1 MPFRFLNST
10 IDDAIPGSDVK
21 TRAHSKASRNCVDTL
36 MHYTR
41 SALESDALS
50 HRLSTVAAPA
60 HALPKLV
67 LAFLLAIVASQSD
80 LRAQTLAPPTASTP
94 QPAAS
99 ASAGTEEETIEPTF
113 ETQKLARTYILD
125 VPAPRGQITD
135 RNGEP
140 LAQNRL
146 NYNLAINFPT
156 PLDFSDAQALS
167 FAKEKIDKTARLIGR
182 KIKISDDAILRH
194 YHNRGIMP
202 MEIAQNLTQVEYEQI
217 KNEPPPGVIVRPT
230 YVRVYPNGK
239 VAGQIIG
246 YTGKTG
252 RNPDGIVDNHET
264 LWPETEGR
272 EGLEQ
277 TFNQMLAGK
286 HGEYKLTFDK
296 DGRKTSEKLI
306 TPPEPGFNVV
316 TTIDLRLQQL
326 AEKALEAKAKRGA
339 IVIID
344 PNNGDILALASWPTY
359 DPNLFVPSISA
370 EQLKTLQDD
379 KDIPL
384 LPRAYRSSYPPGS
397 TFKIAVGIA
406 ALESGAVH
414 PDDRYECVPSIQIGN
429 VTFHNWKKGNR
440 GALNFVQALT
450 ESCDTWFYQVGIR
463 TGAQPIIDW
472 ALQLG
477 FGAKCGIPLRGE
489 AEGRVPNDEYMK
501 ATHGRRL
508 LNGDIANMSIGQ
520 GDTQVTP
527 LQMAQ
532 AMGVVANGGTLYQTR
547 LVQQVQTFD
556 NQIVTAY
563 QVRAKRILNLS
574 AETLDEVHTGMIDV
588 VNGAGGTAHQATLDN
603 AEVAGKTGTAQ
614 WGPKNKE
621 RTAAWFA
628 GFLPADQPRY
638 AFAALYE
645 GDVGSK
651 VHGGSAAAPMIADV
665 FKEVYKS
672 EKVVSQKQRRAREQP
687 EIRRAEPV
695 EEEDESD

>member
-1 MPFRFLNST
+1 MRSLW
-10 IDDAIPGSDVK
+10 G
-21 TRAHSKASRNCVDTL
+21 TL
-36 MHYTR
+36 GG
-41 SALESDALS
+41 LW
-50 HRLSTVAAPA
+50 VA
-60 HALPKLV
+60 
-67 LAFLLAIVASQSD
+67 FSI
-80 LRAQTLAPPTASTP
+80 QTAPTASFAQALAPSAVPSTSTP
-94 QPAAS
+94 PQAD
-99 ASAGTEEETIEPTF
+99 EETIVPTF
-113 ETQKLARTYILD
+113 ETQKLARTYMLD

-146 NYNLAINFPT
+146 SYNLAINFPT
-156 PLDFSDAQALS
+156 PLDFSDAQTLS
-167 FAKEKIDKTARLIGR
+167 FAREKIDRTARLIGR
-182 KIKISDDAILRH
+182 KIKISDEAILRH

-202 MEIAQNLTQVEYEQI
+202 MEIAQNLSPLEYEQI
-217 KNEPPPGVIVRPT
+217 KNDPPPGVIVRPI

-277 TFNQMLAGK
+277 TFNDMLTGK

-306 TPPEPGFNVV
+306 TPPEPGYNVV
-316 TTIDLRLQQL
+316 TTLDLRLQQL

-370 EQLKTLQDD
+370 EQLKILQNDP
-379 KDIPL
+379 DIPL

-406 ALESGAVH
+406 ALESHAVQ
-414 PDDRYECVPSIQIGN
+414 PDDQYECVPAIQIGN
-429 VTFHNWKKGNR
+429 VTFHNWKKANR
-440 GALNFVQALT
+440 GSLNFVQALT
-450 ESCDTWFYQVGIR
+450 ESCDTWFYQVGIK

-520 GDTQVTP
+520 GDTQATP

-563 QVRAKRILNLS
+563 QVRAKRTLNLS
-574 AETLDEVHTGMIDV
+574 SETLDELHTGMNDV
-588 VNGAGGTAHQATLDN
+588 VNGAGGTAHQASLDN

-638 AFAALYE
+638 AFAAVYE

-651 VHGGSAAAPMIADV
+651 VHGGSAAAPMIAEI
-665 FKEVYKS
+665 FKEIYKG
-672 EKVVSQKQRRAREQP
+672 EKVVSRPSGRQRRGREQP
-687 EIRRAEPV
+687 EIRRAERV

>member
-1 MPFRFLNST
+1 MRTP
-10 IDDAIPGSDVK
+10 
-21 TRAHSKASRNCVDTL
+21 
-36 MHYTR
+36 
-41 SALESDALS
+41 
-50 HRLSTVAAPA
+50 APS
-60 HALPKLV
+60 PSV
-67 LAFLLAIVASQSD
+67 S
-80 LRAQTLAPPTASTP
+80 P
-94 QPAAS
+94 
-99 ASAGTEEETIEPTF
+99 EEETIIPTF

-135 RNGEP
+135 RNGES
-140 LAQNRL
+140 LAQNKL
-146 NYNLAINFPT
+146 SYNLTISFPT
-156 PLDFSDAQALS
+156 PLDFSDAQTLS
-167 FAKEKIDKTARLIGR
+167 FAREKIDRTARLIGR
-182 KIKISDDAILRH
+182 KLKISDDAILRH
-194 YHNRGIMP
+194 YHNRGVMP
-202 MEIAQNLTQVEYEQI
+202 MEIAQNLSELEYEQI
-217 KNEPPPGVIVRPT
+217 KNDPPPGVIVRPI

-277 TFNQMLAGK
+277 TFNEMLTGK

-306 TPPEPGFNVV
+306 TPPDPGYNVV
-316 TTIDLRLQQL
+316 TTLDLRLQQL

-339 IVIID
+339 MVIID

-370 EQLKTLQDD
+370 EQLKLLQDD

-406 ALESGAVH
+406 ALESGAVY
-414 PDDRYECVPSIQIGN
+414 PDDQYECVPAIQIGN

-450 ESCDTWFYQVGIR
+450 ESCDTWFYQVGIK

-472 ALQLG
+472 ALALG

-501 ATHGRRL
+501 ATHGRKL

-520 GDTQVTP
+520 GDIQVTP

-563 QVRAKRILNLS
+563 QVRAKRTLNLS
-574 AETLDEVHTGMIDV
+574 SETLDELHTGMIDV
-588 VNGAGGTAHQATLDN
+588 VNGAGGTAHQASLDN

-628 GFLPADQPRY
+628 GFLPADQPRF

-651 VHGGSAAAPMIADV
+651 VHGGSAAAPMIAEI
-665 FKEVYKS
+665 FKEVYRS
-672 EKVVSQKQRRAREQP
+672 EKVVGQRQRRSPEQP

>member
-1 MPFRFLNST
+1 MKSIWLAVGDLS
-10 IDDAIPGSDVK
+10 I
-21 TRAHSKASRNCVDTL
+21 
-36 MHYTR
+36 
-41 SALESDALS
+41 ALS
-50 HRLSTVAAPA
+50 IFALSATT
-60 HALPKLV
+60 H
-67 LAFLLAIVASQSD
+67 
-80 LRAQTLAPPTASTP
+80 AQTLMPT
-94 QPAAS
+94 PALSPS
-99 ASAGTEEETIEPTF
+99 ALPEEETIIPTF

-135 RNGEP
+135 RNGAP

-146 NYNLAINFPT
+146 SYNLVVNFPT
-156 PLDFSDAQALS
+156 PLDFSDTQALS
-167 FAKEKIDKTARLIGR
+167 FAREKIDRTARLIGR
-182 KIKISDDAILRH
+182 KLKISDDAILRH

-202 MEIAQNLTQVEYEQI
+202 MEIAQNLSQLEYEQI
-217 KNEPPPGVIVRPT
+217 KNNPPPGVMVRPI

-264 LWPETEGR
+264 IWPQTEGH
-272 EGLEQ
+272 EGFEQ
-277 TFNQMLAGK
+277 TFNGMLTGK

-306 TPPEPGFNVV
+306 TPPEPGHTVV
-316 TTIDLRLQQL
+316 TTLDLHLQEL
-326 AEKALEAKAKRGA
+326 AEKALAAKAKRGA
-339 IVIID
+339 MVVID

-359 DPNLFVPSISA
+359 DPNVFVPSTSA
-370 EQLKTLQDD
+370 DQLKALQDD

-406 ALESGAVH
+406 ALESHAVY
-414 PDDRYECVPSIQIGN
+414 PDDRYECVPSIQVGN
-429 VTFHNWKKGNR
+429 VTFHNWKKGDR

-450 ESCDTWFYQVGIR
+450 ESCDTWFYQVGIK
-463 TGAQPIIDW
+463 TSSGPIIDW
-472 ALQLG
+472 ALKLG

-489 AEGRVPNDEYMK
+489 AEGRIPNDEYMK
-501 ATHGRRL
+501 ATHGRKI

-520 GDTQVTP
+520 GDIQVTP

-532 AMGVVANGGTLYQTR
+532 AMGVIANGGTSYQTR

-563 QVRAKRILNLS
+563 QVRAKRTLDIS
-574 AETLDEVHTGMIDV
+574 SETLDQLHTGMIDV
-588 VNGAGGTAHQATLDN
+588 VNGAGGTAHQASLDN
-603 AEVAGKTGTAQ
+603 VEVAGKTGTAQ

-628 GFLPADQPRY
+628 GFMPADQPRY
-638 AFAALYE
+638 AFAAVYE
-645 GDVGSK
+645 GDVGSN

-665 FKEVYKS
+665 FQEIYKS
-672 EKVVSQKQRRAREQP
+672 EKVVGQRQRRAREQP
-687 EIRRAEPV
+687 EIRRAEPA
-695 EEEDESD
+695 EEEDDSD

>member
-1 MPFRFLNST
+1 MKSLCVTLGGLGAIFSIL
-10 IDDAIPGSDVK
+10 AIP
-21 TRAHSKASRNCVDTL
+21 ASL
-36 MHYTR
+36 F
-41 SALESDALS
+41 AQ
-50 HRLSTVAAPA
+50 
-60 HALPKLV
+60 V
-67 LAFLLAIVASQSD
+67 LAPSAV
-80 LRAQTLAPPTASTP
+80 TGPTATP
-94 QPAAS
+94 Q
-99 ASAGTEEETIEPTF
+99 TEEETIVPTF

-140 LAQNRL
+140 LAQNKL
-146 NYNLAINFPT
+146 SYNLAINFPT
-156 PLDFSDAQALS
+156 PLEFSDAQAVS
-167 FAKEKIDKTARLIGR
+167 FAREKIDRTARLIGR
-182 KIKISDDAILRH
+182 QLKISDEAILRH

-202 MEIAQNLTQVEYEQI
+202 MEIAQNLSQLEYEQI
-217 KNEPPPGVIVRPT
+217 KNDPPTGVMVRPI

-239 VAGQIIG
+239 VAGQIVG

-277 TFNQMLAGK
+277 TFNEMLTGK

-306 TPPEPGFNVV
+306 TPPEPGYNVV
-316 TTIDLRLQQL
+316 TTLDLRLQQL

-370 EQLKTLQDD
+370 EKLKALQDD

-414 PDDRYECVPSIQIGN
+414 ANDQYECVPAIQIGN

-440 GALNFVQALT
+440 GELNFVQALT

-463 TGAQPIIDW
+463 TGSQPIIDW

-489 AEGRVPNDEYMK
+489 AEGRIPSDEYMK

-532 AMGVVANGGTLYQTR
+532 AMGIVANGGTLYQTR

-563 QVRAKRILNLS
+563 QVRAKRTLNLS
-574 AETLDEVHTGMIDV
+574 SETLDELHTGMIDV
-588 VNGAGGTAHQATLDN
+588 VNGAGGTAHQASLDN

-638 AFAALYE
+638 AFAAVYE

-651 VHGGSAAAPMIADV
+651 VHGGSAAAPMIADI
-665 FKEVYKS
+665 FKEVYKG
-672 EKVVSQKQRRAREQP
+672 EKVLTQRQRRVREQP

>member
-1 MPFRFLNST
+1 MLLIPSAPFADSLFR
-10 IDDAIPGSDVK
+10 VK
-21 TRAHSKASRNCVDTL
+21 SIWRTL
-36 MHYTR
+36 GGLWIAF
-41 SALESDALS
+41 SI
-50 HRLSTVAAPA
+50 
-60 HALPKLV
+60 HATPTSL
-67 LAFLLAIVASQSD
+67 F
-80 LRAQTLAPPTASTP
+80 AQALAPSAVSSTSTP
-94 QPAAS
+94 PQ
-99 ASAGTEEETIEPTF
+99 TDEETIVPTF

-125 VPAPRGQITD
+125 VPSPRGQITD

-146 NYNLAINFPT
+146 SYNLAINFPT
-156 PLDFSDAQALS
+156 PLDFSDARALT
-167 FAKEKIDKTARLIGR
+167 FAREKIDGTARLIGR
-182 KIKISDDAILRH
+182 KIKISDEAILRH

-202 MEIAQNLTQVEYEQI
+202 MEIAQNLSQLEYEQI
-217 KNEPPPGVIVRPT
+217 KNDPPPGVIVRPI

-277 TFNQMLAGK
+277 TFNDMLTGK

-306 TPPEPGFNVV
+306 TPPEPGYNVV
-316 TTIDLRLQQL
+316 TTLDLRLQQL

-370 EQLKTLQDD
+370 EQLKVLQNDP
-379 KDIPL
+379 DIPL

-406 ALESGAVH
+406 ALESDAVQ
-414 PDDRYECVPSIQIGN
+414 PDDRYECVPAIQIGN

-563 QVRAKRILNLS
+563 QVRAKRTLNLS
-574 AETLDEVHTGMIDV
+574 SETLDELHTGMIDV
-588 VNGAGGTAHQATLDN
+588 VNGAGGTAHQASLDN

-621 RTAAWFA
+621 RTAAWFS

-645 GDVGSK
+645 GDIGSK
-651 VHGGSAAAPMIADV
+651 VHGGSAAAPMIADI
-665 FKEVYKS
+665 FKEIYKGD
-672 EKVVSQKQRRAREQP
+672 KVVSRPAGRQRRAREQP